1 MVWRAKK
8 SESSGKK
15 SDQVNS
21 ISIEILPD
29 QKIVQAS
36 QGQTILDALLD
47 NEIEIDHSC
56 GGMGSCGTCR
66 IFVQQGLEQFEPRNE
81 VEQDIADDRQFAENE
96 RLCCQNLVK
105 PGLILKKPY

>member
-8 SESSGKK
+8 SESLGSH

-21 ISIEILPD
+21 ISIEILPE

-36 QGQTILDALLD
+36 QGQTILDALLE

-66 IFVQQGLEQFEPRNE
+66 IFVQKGLEQFEARNE
-81 VEQDIADDRQFAENE
+81 VEQEIADDRQFSENE
-96 RLCCQNLVK
+96 RLSCQNLVK
-105 PGLILKKPY
+105 PGLVLKKPD